1 MDLAEKF
8 TITISAA
15 MSQLDGGG
23 MEIDMNITG
32 SLYRSMIMS
41 GAALLSNKKEEINN
55 LNVFPVPDGDTGIN
69 MSLTMSTVGKTEE
82 ALPIGET
89 AEKIASL
96 MLRSARGNSGAIL
109 SLFFRGI
116 GKALKGVDE
125 ADSKA
130 LVEAFKR
137 GTTEAYRAVMKPT
150 EGTILTVMRLCGE
163 EAEKAYD
170 ANESI
175 STEELFAV
183 IKKGAEDALAQ
194 TPEMLPVLKQTGVV
208 DAGGAGFVCVLNGM
222 IAALEGDPYEAEE
235 SDDAQASEPR
245 SSADFGE
252 FNSEDIK
259 FGYCTECI
267 VDKNENYLGE
277 DTSGELYEF
286 IKSIGDSAV
295 FVDDEQI
302 IKLHIHTNDPGAVLT
317 KAIEFGSLA
326 TVKIENMRNQH
337 TELVSE
343 EKPVKTP
350 ERKQA
355 TIEKKYGFV
364 SVCMGEGISEMFR
377 DVGVDNIITG
387 GQTMNPSTQDIIDA
401 VMKTPSEYVF
411 ILPNNKNI
419 CMVANQASQIVT
431 EKKVIVIP
439 TETVPQGISAMIAYN
454 PDGEPEEV
462 TREMKE
468 AYEMVT
474 SMSVTFAVRDTQID
488 RFTIEKG
495 QFLGLVE
502 GKIACVTNDSFSC
515 AKQLA
520 RGMTGASYVTVF
532 YGEGV
537 NEETANEVGELIS
550 NKVGGG
556 CEVAVLYGG
565 QPLYD
570 YIISVE

>member
-1 MDLAEKF
+1 MAE
-8 TITISAA
+8 
-15 MSQLDGGG
+15 
-23 MEIDMNITG
+23 
-32 SLYRSMIMS
+32 S
-41 GAALLSNKKEEINN
+41 GAALLSNNMEEINN

-69 MSLTMSTVGKTEE
+69 MSLTMSTVGNVTDGMGV
-82 ALPIGET
+82 GET
-89 AEKIASL
+89 AEKIAGL

-125 ADSKA
+125 AGA
-130 LVEAFKR
+130 GEMVEAFKR
-137 GTTEAYRAVMKPT
+137 GTVEAYRAVMKPT
-150 EGTILTVMRLCGE
+150 EGTILTVMRMCGE
-163 EAEKAYD
+163 EAEKAYL
-170 ANESI
+170 ANKRLGVKK
-175 STEELFAV
+175 LFDV
-183 IKKGAEDALAQ
+183 IMKGAEDALAK

-208 DAGGAGFVCVLNGM
+208 DAGGAGFVCVLRGM
-222 IAALEGDPYEAEE
+222 IAALEGNPYVAEKKE
-235 SDDAQASEPR
+235 SGASEMKGA
-245 SSADFGE
+245 ADFSD
-252 FNSEDIK
+252 FNSEDIT

-267 VDKNENYLGE
+267 VDKNEKYLGE

-295 FVDDEQI
+295 FVDDESI

-343 EKPVKTP
+343 AKPAEEPKKVI
-350 ERKQA
+350 A
-355 TIEKKYGFV
+355 IEKKYGFV
-364 SVCMGEGISEMFR
+364 SVCMGEGISAMFR

-431 EKKVIVIP
+431 ERKVIVIP
-439 TETVPQGISAMIAYN
+439 TETVPQGMSAMIAYN
-454 PDGEPEEV
+454 PDGEPDEIV
-462 TREMKE
+462 AEMKE
-468 AYEMVT
+468 AMAMVT

-488 RFTIEKG
+488 RFNITKG
-495 QFLGLVE
+495 QYLGLVE

-515 AKQLA
+515 AKQLT
-520 RGMTGASYVTVF
+520 RGMTGAIYVTVF
-532 YGEGV
+532 YGEDV
-537 NEETANEVGELIS
+537 SEEQAEAFGAYIS
-550 NKVGGG
+550 EKVGSG
-556 CEVAVLYGG
+556 CEVSVLPGG

>member
-1 MDLAEKF
+1 MK
-8 TITISAA
+8 
-15 MSQLDGGG
+15 
-23 MEIDMNITG
+23 ITG
-32 SLYRSMIMS
+32 SLYRSMALS
-41 GAALLSNKKEEINN
+41 GAALLNNKMEEINN

-69 MSLTMSTVGKTEE
+69 MSLTMSTVGGVDDG
-82 ALPIGET
+82 LMIGET
-89 AEKIASL
+89 AEKVASL

-125 ADSKA
+125 AGPEELVGA
-130 LVEAFKR
+130 LKR
-137 GTTEAYRAVMKPT
+137 GTVEAYRAVMKPT

-163 EAEKAYD
+163 EAEKAY
-170 ANESI
+170 NKNKEI
-175 STEELFAV
+175 GTRELLDV
-183 IKKGAEDALAQ
+183 VMKSAEDALAK

-208 DAGGAGFVCVLNGM
+208 DAGGAGFVCVLEGM
-222 IAALEGDPYEAEE
+222 LAAVDGKPYVAEQKAMSASGE
-235 SDDAQASEPR
+235 SRNA
-245 SSADFGE
+245 ADFSE

-267 VDKNENYLGE
+267 VDKNEKYLGE

-317 KAIEFGSLA
+317 RAIEFGSLA

-337 TELVSE
+337 TELTSAEAKPATE
-343 EKPVKTP
+343 EKKTV
-350 ERKQA
+350 A
-355 TIEKKYGFV
+355 IEKKYGFV
-364 SVCMGEGISEMFR
+364 SVCMGDGVADMFR
-377 DVGVDNIITG
+377 DLGVDNIIKG

-431 EKKVIVIP
+431 DRKVIVIP
-439 TETVPQGISAMIAYN
+439 TETVPQGMSAMIAYN
-454 PDGEPEEV
+454 PDAEPDDIVTEV
-462 TREMKE
+462 TE
-468 AYEMVT
+468 AMAMVT

-488 RFTIEKG
+488 RFSIKKG
-495 QFLGLVE
+495 QYLGLVE
-502 GKIACVTNDSFSC
+502 GKIACVSNDSFSC
-515 AKQLA
+515 AKQLT
-520 RGMTGASYVTVF
+520 RGMTGATYITVF
-532 YGEGV
+532 YGENV
-537 NEETANEVGELIS
+537 SEERAEEYGRIISEKVGE
-550 NKVGGG
+550 G
-556 CEVAVLYGG
+556 CDVAVLYGG

>member
-1 MDLAEKF
+1 MK
-8 TITISAA
+8 
-15 MSQLDGGG
+15 
-23 MEIDMNITG
+23 ITG
-32 SLYRSMIMS
+32 SLYRSMAES
-41 GAALLSNKKEEINN
+41 GAALLSNNMEEINN

-69 MSLTMSTVGKTEE
+69 MSLTMSTVGT
-82 ALPIGET
+82 AADGMGVGET
-89 AEKIASL
+89 AEKIAGL

-116 GKALKGVDE
+116 GKALKGADE
-125 ADSKA
+125 AGA
-130 LVEAFKR
+130 GEMVEAFKR

-163 EAEKAYD
+163 EAEKAYL
-170 ANESI
+170 ANKRI
-175 STEELFAV
+175 GVKKLFDV
-183 IKKGAEDALAQ
+183 IMKGAEDALAQ

-208 DAGGAGFVCVLNGM
+208 DAGGAGFVCVLRGM
-222 IAALEGDPYEAEE
+222 IAALDGKPYVAEQKATGSGE
-235 SDDAQASEPR
+235 MKSA
-245 SSADFGE
+245 ADFSD
-252 FNSEDIK
+252 FNSEDIT

-267 VDKNENYLGE
+267 VDKNEKYLGE

-295 FVDDEQI
+295 FVDDESI

-343 EKPVKTP
+343 AKPTEEPKKVL
-350 ERKQA
+350 A
-355 TIEKKYGFV
+355 IEKKYGFV
-364 SVCMGEGISEMFR
+364 SVCMGEGISAMFK

-431 EKKVIVIP
+431 ERKVIVIP
-439 TETVPQGISAMIAYN
+439 TETVPQGMSAMIAYN
-454 PDGEPEEV
+454 PDGEPDEIV
-462 TREMKE
+462 SEMKE
-468 AYEMVT
+468 AMAMVT

-488 RFTIEKG
+488 RFNITKG
-495 QFLGLVE
+495 QYLGLVE

-515 AKQLA
+515 AKQLV
-520 RGMTGASYVTVF
+520 RGMTGAIYVTVF
-532 YGEGV
+532 YGEDV
-537 NEETANEVGELIS
+537 SEEQAEKFGEYIQGKLG
-550 NKVGGG
+550 NG
-556 CEVAVLYGG
+556 CEIAILPGG

>member
-1 MDLAEKF
+1 M
-8 TITISAA
+8 
-15 MSQLDGGG
+15 M
-23 MEIDMNITG
+23 ITG
-32 SLYRSMIMS
+32 SLYRSMAES
-41 GAALLSNKKEEINN
+41 GAALLSNKMEEINN

-69 MSLTMSTVGKTEE
+69 MSLTMSTVGNAE
-82 ALPIGET
+82 AAGVGET
-89 AEKIASL
+89 AEKIAGL

-109 SLFFRGI
+109 SLFFRGV
-116 GKALKGVDE
+116 GKALKGVEE
-125 ADSKA
+125 AGA
-130 LVEAFKR
+130 GEIVEALKR

-163 EAEKAYD
+163 EAEKAYL
-170 ANESI
+170 ANKKI
-175 STEELFAV
+175 GVKKLFDV
-183 IKKGAEDALAQ
+183 ILKGAEDALAQ

-208 DAGGAGFVCVLNGM
+208 DAGGAGFVCVLQGMVAALNGTPYVAEQKSGVSEAK
-222 IAALEGDPYEAEE
+222 IAADF
-235 SDDAQASEPR
+235 SD
-245 SSADFGE
+245 
-252 FNSEDIK
+252 FNSDDIK

-267 VDKNENYLGE
+267 VDKNEKYQGE

-295 FVDDEQI
+295 FVDDESI

-337 TELVSE
+337 TELVSDAKSTEAAPVE
-343 EKPVKTP
+343 EKKFV
-350 ERKQA
+350 A
-355 TIEKKYGFV
+355 IEKKYGFV
-364 SVCMGEGISEMFR
+364 SVCMGEGISAMFT

-401 VMKTPSEYVF
+401 IMKTPSEYVF

-431 EKKVIVIP
+431 ERKVIVIP
-439 TETVPQGISAMIAYN
+439 TETVPQGMSAMIAYN
-454 PDGEPEEV
+454 PDGEPDEIV
-462 TREMKE
+462 AEMKE
-468 AYEMVT
+468 AMSMVT

-488 RFTIEKG
+488 RFSITKG
-495 QFLGLVE
+495 QYLGLVE
-502 GKIACVTNDSFSC
+502 GKIACVANDSFSC
-515 AKQLA
+515 AKQLV

-537 NEETANEVGELIS
+537 SEEKADEFGAIIS
-550 NKVGGG
+550 QKLGLS

-570 YIISVE
+570 YVISVE

>member
-1 MDLAEKF
+1 MAL
-8 TITISAA
+8 
-15 MSQLDGGG
+15 
-23 MEIDMNITG
+23 
-32 SLYRSMIMS
+32 S
-41 GAALLSNKKEEINN
+41 GAALLNNKMEEINN

-69 MSLTMSTVGKTEE
+69 MSLTMGNVGQS
-82 ALPIGET
+82 ADGAPIGVT
-89 AEKIASL
+89 ADKIAGL

-109 SLFFRGI
+109 SLFFRGFA
-116 GKALKGVDE
+116 KALKGVDE
-125 ADSKA
+125 ADA
-130 LVEAFKR
+130 GEVVESLKR

-163 EAEKAYD
+163 EAEKAYL
-170 ANESI
+170 ANNDI
-175 STEELFAV
+175 SVRELFDV
-183 IKKGAEDALAQ
+183 VLKGAEDALAQ

-208 DAGGAGFVCVLNGM
+208 DAGGAGFVCVLRGM
-222 IAALEGDPYEAEE
+222 IAALDGNPYVALEKAEGAPGEMKN
-235 SDDAQASEPR
+235 
-245 SSADFGE
+245 SADFSD
-252 FNSEDIK
+252 FDSADIK

-267 VDKNENYLGE
+267 VDKNEKYLGE

-337 TELVSE
+337 TELVSGSKDE
-343 EKPVKTP
+343 QPEKAEKAEKTFVP
-350 ERKQA
+350 
-355 TIEKKYGFV
+355 IEKKYGFV
-364 SVCMGEGISEMFR
+364 SVCMGDGVSGMFR

-401 VMKTPSEYVF
+401 IMKTPSEIVF

-431 EKKVIVIP
+431 ERQVIVIP
-439 TETVPQGISAMIAYN
+439 TETVPQGMSAMIAYN
-454 PDGEPEEV
+454 PDGELDDIV
-462 TREMKE
+462 SEMKE
-468 AYEMVT
+468 AMGMVT
-474 SMSVTFAVRDTQID
+474 SMSVTYAVRDTQID
-488 RFTIEKG
+488 RFNIKKG

-515 AKQLA
+515 AKQLI
-520 RGMTGASYVTVF
+520 RGMTGAMYITVF

-537 NEETANEVGELIS
+537 SQEKAEEYGALIS
-550 NKVGGG
+550 ERVGGE
-556 CEVAVLYGG
+556 CEVSVLYGG

>member
-1 MDLAEKF
+1 MK
-8 TITISAA
+8 
-15 MSQLDGGG
+15 
-23 MEIDMNITG
+23 ITG
-32 SLYRSMIMS
+32 SLYRSMAES
-41 GAALLSNKKEEINN
+41 GAALLNNNMEEINN

-69 MSLTMSTVGKTEE
+69 MSLTMSTVGNADEGMGVG
-82 ALPIGET
+82 AT
-89 AEKIASL
+89 AEKVAGL

-116 GKALKGVDE
+116 GKALKDVEE
-125 ADSKA
+125 AGSGDM
-130 LVEAFKR
+130 VEALKR

-150 EGTILTVMRLCGE
+150 EGTILTVMRLAGE
-163 EAEKAYD
+163 EAEKAYL
-170 ANESI
+170 ANKRI
-175 STEELFAV
+175 GVRKLFDV
-183 IKKGAEDALAQ
+183 ILKGAEDALAQ

-208 DAGGAGFVCVLNGM
+208 DAGGAGFVCVLRGM
-222 IAALEGDPYEAEE
+222 IAALDGKPYVAEKKEVSEAKLG
-235 SDDAQASEPR
+235 
-245 SSADFGE
+245 ADFSE
-252 FNSEDIK
+252 FNSDDIT

-267 VDKNENYLGE
+267 VDKNEKYLGE

-295 FVDDEQI
+295 FVDDESI

-337 TELVSE
+337 TELVSDAKPVVE
-343 EKPVKTP
+343 EKKPVI
-350 ERKQA
+350 
-355 TIEKKYGFV
+355 IEKKYGFV
-364 SVCMGEGISEMFR
+364 SVCMGQGISDMFR

-401 VMKTPSEYVF
+401 VMNTPSEYVF
-411 ILPNNKNI
+411 VLPNNKNI

-431 EKKVIVIP
+431 ERKVIVIP
-439 TETVPQGISAMIAYN
+439 TETVPQGMSAMIAYN
-454 PDGEPEEV
+454 PDGEPDEIV
-462 TREMKE
+462 AEMKS
-468 AYEMVT
+468 AMAMVT

-488 RFTIEKG
+488 RFNIKKD
-495 QFLGLVE
+495 QYLGLVE

-520 RGMTGASYVTVF
+520 RGMTGAVYITIF
-532 YGEGV
+532 YGEDV
-537 NEETANEVGELIS
+537 SEEQAEAYGAYVSE
-550 NKVGGG
+550 KVGSG
-556 CEVAVLYGG
+556 CEVSVLPGG

>member
-1 MDLAEKF
+1 MK
-8 TITISAA
+8 
-15 MSQLDGGG
+15 
-23 MEIDMNITG
+23 ITG
-32 SLYRSMIMS
+32 SLYRSMALS

-69 MSLTMSTVGKTEE
+69 MSLTMSTIGKAED

-89 AEKIASL
+89 ADKVAAL

-116 GKALKGVDE
+116 GKALKNVEE
-125 ADSKA
+125 AGASE

-137 GTTEAYRAVMKPT
+137 GTKEAYRAVMKPT

-163 EAEKAYD
+163 EAEKAYN

-175 STEELFAV
+175 GVEELFAV
-183 IKKGAEDALAQ
+183 IEKGAEDALAQ

-208 DAGGAGFVCVLNGM
+208 DAGGAGFVCVLKGM
-222 IAALEGDPYEAEE
+222 IAALKGDPYEAEE
-235 SDDAQASEPR
+235 SDGAEQTLSA
-245 SSADFGE
+245 ADFGE
-252 FNSEDIK
+252 FNSEDIT

-267 VDKNENYLGE
+267 VDKNEKYLGE

-337 TELVSE
+337 TVLVSD
-343 EKPVKTP
+343 EKPEKAT
-350 ERKQA
+350 EQKQVN
-355 TIEKKYGFV
+355 IEKKYGFV
-364 SVCMGEGISEMFR
+364 SVCMGDGISEMFR

-431 EKKVIVIP
+431 ERKVIVIP

-462 TREMKE
+462 THEMKA

-488 RFTIEKG
+488 RFTIAKG

-537 NEETANEVGELIS
+537 SEETANEVGELIS
-550 NKVGGG
+550 AKVGDG
-556 CEVAVLYGG
+556 CEVSVLYGG